1 MGHEFVFPLIG
12 GGLIGLGATL
22 LLFSHGKVAGVSG
35 LIEQAITSPRADRGV
50 AAWFLSGLLLAGLL
64 SRVVSPEALPAPA
77 RSLAFLLVAGTM
89 VGLGTRLSRGCTSG
103 HGIFGLANFERPS
116 LITTIT
122 FMAAGIA
129 TTQIV
134 YRVIFPLTGL

>member
-103 HGIFGLANFERPS
+103 HGIFGTSRFSPRSIVA
-116 LITTIT
+116 TIT
-122 FMAAGIA
+122 FLA
-129 TTQIV
+129 TAILATLV
-134 YRVIFPLTGL
+134 AKHLFGGFS